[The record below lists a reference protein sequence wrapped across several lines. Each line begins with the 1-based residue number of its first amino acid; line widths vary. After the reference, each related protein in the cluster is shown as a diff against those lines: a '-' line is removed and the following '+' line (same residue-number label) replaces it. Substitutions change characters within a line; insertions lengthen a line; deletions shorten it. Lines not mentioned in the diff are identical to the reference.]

1 MKPIHLNLA
10 SRPYRDYR
18 PVYAVVVALSLAT
31 AFLML
36 NNIETYYRYIHETR
50 STRAKIA
57 QVEEEARVEKQ
68 KEETARRRLQGLDLK
83 RLDQQTRFINAKL
96 AERAFSWSR
105 LLDELE
111 SVLTDDVRLTSISPT
126 FNEDGR
132 IDLQLEFQSRSAD
145 GLITTINR
153 MNADPQFEDTFP
165 SSETQSDGGSYV
177 FGLSSKYLPR
187 HDTPLQRTGVAR

>member
-36 NNIETYYRYIHETR
+36 NNIETYYRYIHETK
-50 STRAKIA
+50 STRGKIA
-57 QVEEEARVEKQ
+57 QVEEQVRLEKQ
-68 KEETARRRLQGLDLK
+68 KEEAARQRLQGLDLK

-111 SVLTDDVRLTSISPT
+111 SVLTDDVRLTSISPSFT
-126 FNEDGR
+126 EDGQ

-165 SSETQSDGGSYV
+165 RSETEAEAGMYV
-177 FGLSSKYLPR
+177 FGLSSKYLPQR
-187 HDTPLQRTGVAR
+187 STPLQRTGVTR